1 MNPDI
6 LLNGLGPVGNHVITE
21 DIWEQAVP
29 PGFYGQGLLDFNV
42 EAPWVDGRGNARPPP
57 PPWVSD
63 EVTKFVG
70 VLKRQWLLYDLS
82 EDLPPTCWPFIIPKT
97 SEKVSLILSCVKQ
110 NGLDGCTPPEI
121 FATVMGAV
129 KQTAGHILPGGA
141 LVWHPY

>member
-6 LLNGLGPVGNHVITE
+6 LLNGLGPVGCHVILE

-29 PGFYGQGLLDFNV
+29 LGFYGQGLRDFDV
-42 EAPWVDGRGNARPPP
+42 ENPWVDDRGNGRPGG

-82 EDLPPTCWPFIIPKT
+82 EDLPPTCWPPVRCIEVLMEAVGSRDSSRLRLDCSSEQQVAPIAPCSLFFIFT
-97 SEKVSLILSCVKQ
+97 
-110 NGLDGCTPPEI
+110 
-121 FATVMGAV
+121 
-129 KQTAGHILPGGA
+129 
-141 LVWHPY
+141 